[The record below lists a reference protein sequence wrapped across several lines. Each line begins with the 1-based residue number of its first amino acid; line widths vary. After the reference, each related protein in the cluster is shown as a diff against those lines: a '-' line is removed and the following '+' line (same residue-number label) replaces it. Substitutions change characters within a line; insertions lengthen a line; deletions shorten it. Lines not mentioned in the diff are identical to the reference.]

1 MLAENLGKA
10 LRELRVRQHLSLRNL
25 AGQTGFSPSFLSQVE
40 NAQSSPSLASIEK
53 ITAALGISL
62 SEFFQEIQAS
72 NGAGNHQAIND
83 EAPDIVNH
91 RVPT

>member
-1 MLAENLGKA
+1 MLAENLGKT

-25 AGQTGFSPSFLSQVE
+25 AGQTGFSPSFLSQIE

-53 ITAALGISL
+53 ITAALGVSL
-62 SEFFQEIQAS
+62 SEFFQQIQVS
-72 NGAGNHQAIND
+72 NGDGKRELSNASD
-83 EAPDIVNH
+83 NH